1 MMSHPL
7 ISIIAGFVLWSVLF
21 LLFYGVQATGC
32 YLAWD
37 RTGVIGSL
45 TAHRLVLTG
54 LLLLSFCF
62 SLILFL
68 TTRSRHAGRS
78 SSEPTRDFARDV
90 AHHVWLAALFAV
102 PFCFGGVVWLTL
114 CGN

>member
-1 MMSHPL
+1 MSHPL
-7 ISIIAGFVLWSVLF
+7 ISIITGFVLWSVIF

-45 TAHRLVLTG
+45 SAHRLVLAS
-54 LLLLSFCF
+54 LLLISFGF

-68 TTRSRHAGRS
+68 KTKSRRAGRNS
-78 SSEPTRDFARDV
+78 SQPAKDFAQDV
-90 AHHVWLAALFAV
+90 AHYVWLAALFAM

>member
-7 ISIIAGFVLWSVLF
+7 ISIITGFVLWSVIF

-45 TAHRLVLTG
+45 SAHRLVLAS
-54 LLLLSFCF
+54 LLLLSSGF

-68 TTRSRHAGRS
+68 RTKNRRAGRGS
-78 SSEPTRDFARDV
+78 SQRTEDFARDV
-90 AHHVWLAALFAV
+90 GNYVWLAALFAI
-102 PFCFGGVVWLTL
+102 PFCFVGVVWLTL